1 MKLLKKIIGVFIGI
15 IILGIGVALSK
26 AAALGQDPLAAFIFS
41 FVYLFDEK
49 LPYSTWYIIINLLFF
64 IVMLIFLR
72 KKINIGTIAGLIF
85 IGIFSDIFYG
95 IFVNL
100 NIIPT
105 KIILRLIVTILGIV
119 FSCFGIAFYGSANLG
134 LAPYDALSVL
144 ISGTF
149 PKIKFKFARIIMD
162 TTCTVIAIIIG
173 CIVLHRSDLV
183 NINTILNFIFA
194 GPLIGFFSKFIAKIY
209 YKEEHSDFN

>member
-1 MKLLKKIIGVFIGI
+1 MKLLKKIIGVFIGM

-26 AAALGQDPLAAFIFS
+26 VAALGQDPLAAFIFS

-49 LPYSTWYIIINLLFF
+49 IPYSIWYIIINLLFF

-72 KKINIGTIAGLIF
+72 KKIHIGTIAGVIF

-105 KIILRLIVTILGIV
+105 KVIIRLIFTILGIV
-119 FSCFGIAFYGSANLG
+119 ISCFGIAFYGSASLG
-134 LAPYDALSVL
+134 LGPYDALSVL
-144 ISGTF
+144 INRTF

-162 TTCTVIAIIIG
+162 TTCTLIAAIIG
-173 CIVLHRSDLV
+173 FIVLHRSDLV
-183 NINTILNFIFA
+183 NINTILTFIVA
-194 GPLIGFFSKFIAKIY
+194 GPLIAFFSKFIVKIY